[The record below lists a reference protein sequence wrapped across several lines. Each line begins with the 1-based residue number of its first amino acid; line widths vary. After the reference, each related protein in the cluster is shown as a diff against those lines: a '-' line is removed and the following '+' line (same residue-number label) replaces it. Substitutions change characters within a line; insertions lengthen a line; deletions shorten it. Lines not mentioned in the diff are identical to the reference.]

1 MYTLLGM
8 ESTRKLHID
17 LIDQTKFQ
25 LDNSLVLLY
34 QPGNIDLSDKVFPQK
49 LKTDQELSTINQL
62 DKASKR

>member
-34 QPGNIDLSDKVFPQK
+34 QLGNIDLLGKVFLQM
-49 LKTDQELSTINQL
+49 LKTDQELSMINQL
-62 DKASKR
+62 GKASKR